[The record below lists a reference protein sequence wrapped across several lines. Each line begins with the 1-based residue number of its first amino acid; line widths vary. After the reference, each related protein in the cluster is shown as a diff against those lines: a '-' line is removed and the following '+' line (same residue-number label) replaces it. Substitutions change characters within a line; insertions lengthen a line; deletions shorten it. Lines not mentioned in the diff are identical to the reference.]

1 VSIIATTQDSE
12 ANLLSLGVQ
21 DQPGQQ
27 NEAPS
32 QKKKKRKRKK
42 GGEKEKRQEGEK
54 EENKFGGFLAKLILL
69 NSFKILSVC

>member
-32 QKKKKRKRKK
+32 QKKKKK
-42 GGEKEKRQEGEK
+42 EKEKREGRRK
-54 EENKFGGFLAKLILL
+54 KDRRVRRKKTSLGV
-69 NSFKILSVC
+69 S